1 MLRAALLSVTLSS
14 FALAPFQCAHKP
26 DPNLRREDTAG
37 DALWALAENF
47 RARHNDLAARE
58 TLAYLVEKYPSSRYT
73 SAAKE
78 ELARLDGPSAP
89 SAATHASDASAPPP

>member
-1 MLRAALLSVTLSS
+1 MIVRAASFAWAAWAGVSLS

-47 RARHNDLAARE
+47 RDNHNEQAARD

-78 ELARLDGPSAP
+78 ELARPSGT
-89 SAATHASDASAPPP
+89 SLSDASVAAP